1 MVRDRNERTPTHT
14 RCTTIVTRTDTRNV
28 PERIGFVERTRALA
42 LAHQMIDH
50 ILITSHNSFFF
61 SPQLPVR
68 RLIAAVYSFLTVLS
82 R

>member
-1 MVRDRNERTPTHT
+1 MVRDRNGRTPTHT
-14 RCTTIVTRTDTRNV
+14 RCTTIVTRTDTQTRNV

-61 SPQLPVR
+61 HRNYLSGDLL
-68 RLIAAVYSFLTVLS
+68 RLFIRF
-82 R
+82 